1 MGGNWLAEIL
11 SIAAN
16 SKGILWNFVD
26 IGNALQGVFIFVLF
40 ICQRRVLTLLGQ
52 KLCSR
57 SKYYNSKKTKNIVK
71 NACHKTNTSIINEQS
86 L

>member
-11 SIAAN
+11 SIATN
-16 SKGILWNFVD
+16 SNGILWNFVD
-26 IGNALQGVFIFVLF
+26 IGNALQGVFIFVIF
-40 ICQRRVLTLLGQ
+40 ICQRRVLKLLGK

-57 SKYYNSKKTKNIVK
+57 SKYYNSQTKKNIVR
-71 NACHKTNTSIINEQS
+71 NACLKTNTSIINEQS